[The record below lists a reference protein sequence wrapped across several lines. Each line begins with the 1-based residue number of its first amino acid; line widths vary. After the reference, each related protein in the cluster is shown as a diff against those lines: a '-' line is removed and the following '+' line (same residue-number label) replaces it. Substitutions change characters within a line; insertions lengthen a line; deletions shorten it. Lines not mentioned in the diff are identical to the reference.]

1 MSVFE
6 WLFYT
11 GFTVVYKGLESFFF
25 WLQHNRAKKGH
36 CEVFTVNPKCVKL
49 GELYGET
56 DPNTYDWS
64 DGLIAMAV
72 RKFSKEL
79 IKHGSGDDR
88 PSTSG
93 SVMTDH
99 TRVCLS

>member
-1 MSVFE
+1 M
-6 WLFYT
+6 
-11 GFTVVYKGLESFFF
+11 
-25 WLQHNRAKKGH
+25 
-36 CEVFTVNPKCVKL
+36 KL

-56 DPNTYDWS
+56 DPNTYDWT

-79 IKHGSGDDR
+79 NKHGSGDDR

-93 SVMTDH
+93 SIMTDH
-99 TRVCLS
+99 TRVGTSFTMKIKSLLTLLLSFCCVAISSVNNKEMIFFLFINKNSSCWR

>member
-1 MSVFE
+1 M
-6 WLFYT
+6 
-11 GFTVVYKGLESFFF
+11 
-25 WLQHNRAKKGH
+25 
-36 CEVFTVNPKCVKL
+36 KL

-56 DPNTYDWS
+56 DPLTYDWT

-79 IKHGSGDDR
+79 SKHNSDDTR

-99 TRVCLS
+99 TRVCKYSDVDNYFSQCVLYASE

>member
-1 MSVFE
+1 M
-6 WLFYT
+6 
-11 GFTVVYKGLESFFF
+11 
-25 WLQHNRAKKGH
+25 
-36 CEVFTVNPKCVKL
+36 KL

-56 DPNTYDWS
+56 DPNTYDWT

-79 IKHGSGDDR
+79 NKHGSGDDR

-93 SVMTDH
+93 SIMTDH
-99 TRVCLS
+99 TRVGTSFTMKVGQAYQIFVNFASVILLCCYFVS

>member
-1 MSVFE
+1 M
-6 WLFYT
+6 
-11 GFTVVYKGLESFFF
+11 
-25 WLQHNRAKKGH
+25 
-36 CEVFTVNPKCVKL
+36 KL

-56 DPNTYDWS
+56 DPLTYDWT

-79 IKHGSGDDR
+79 SKHSSDDTR

-99 TRVCLS
+99 TRVCINISEFQRKLVICKYAANTNYKGTDQTAYLCLS